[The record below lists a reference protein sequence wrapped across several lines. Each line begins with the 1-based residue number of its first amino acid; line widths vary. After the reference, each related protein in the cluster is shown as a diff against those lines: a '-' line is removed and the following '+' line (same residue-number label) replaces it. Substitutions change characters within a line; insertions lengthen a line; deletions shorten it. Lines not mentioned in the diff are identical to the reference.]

1 MVSVHAFY
9 SNDLILESHLSQ
21 LWLFLAN
28 FREYIVNKSSVVLFR
43 WLWIVLMSK
52 YLGREAEKSQTQ
64 WKINY
69 MAIKYMK
76 KNDYLIN
83 TGSERERELG
93 GGREIEKKSLSCTF
107 EQFGFWKS
115 LQKLL

>member
-1 MVSVHAFY
+1 
-9 SNDLILESHLSQ
+9 
-21 LWLFLAN
+21 
-28 FREYIVNKSSVVLFR
+28 
-43 WLWIVLMSK
+43 
-52 YLGREAEKSQTQ
+52 
-64 WKINY
+64 

-107 EQFGFWKS
+107 EQFGF
-115 LQKLL
+115 